1 MINQLND
8 MKKNLRNMLAD
19 TVLRISLVAL
29 LPLLMSCQLSG
40 NDKKALKD
48 LAASIEQNAKNTNSD
63 SNDASSVKSAA
74 VSGVEI
80 PAALK
85 GTNEQILKREGYTVS
100 YNSSTMQP
108 NWVAW
113 ALTYDRTTG
122 SVKRSDYKFTADDD
136 VPSPRAEDTDY
147 RSSGYD
153 RGHMCPA
160 GDNKFSEEAMRQSF
174 LFSNICPQAP
184 SLNRGDWNEMEIACR
199 KWAKQMGTIYVVCGP
214 IFYKNSTHKSI
225 GKHKVPVPEA
235 FFKVLLCTE
244 GTPKA
249 IGFIYKN
256 EDGNRPKGDYV
267 NTVDEV
273 ERITGIDFFP
283 SLPDNIEKKV
293 EAKCNLD
300 DWE

>member
-1 MINQLND
+1 